1 MPRLR
6 RIWCR
11 ADFCP
16 VESTGHSFGRS
27 SFVAIFPIMSES
39 LTIKTNGESRQIES
53 GSSLLHL
60 LQTLDLDP
68 QTLVVELN
76 RTIVPRA
83 IFADTPL
90 NDGDEVE
97 LVHFVGGG

>member
-1 MPRLR
+1 
-6 RIWCR
+6 
-11 ADFCP
+11 
-16 VESTGHSFGRS
+16 
-27 SFVAIFPIMSES
+27 MSES